1 MRDTIVHDMISEAQ
15 INSAVAELFE
25 RISFPEEPAALYE
38 PLRYMIS
45 IGGKRIRPKLCLLA
59 YSMFKD
65 ELDSEIFEPAA
76 ALEAFHSFTLLHDDI
91 MDKSPLRRGMPTVW
105 KKWGEDTAILSGDV
119 MNIDSY
125 RRIAMS
131 PASCQS
137 KVLAL
142 FTKTAAEVCEGQ
154 QYDMEFEKVE
164 QVSIAE
170 YMKMIGFKTAALLAC
185 SAKVGAIIA
194 GADGEAQDALY
205 DYGYNLG
212 LAFQVADDFLDTYG
226 DEKVFGKP
234 IGGDI
239 VNGKKSWLVTRA
251 LELLEDRSE
260 LFEAMELPSRTEEQ
274 REYKISA
281 VKAIYARLGIAEAA
295 KAEIARLTSL
305 AMGSLHGLSLSEE
318 RLALLDRF
326 ADSLVSRAK

>member
-65 ELDSEIFEPAA
+65 ELDSEILEPAA
-76 ALEAFHSFTLLHDDI
+76 ALEVFHSFTLLHDDI

>member
-1 MRDTIVHDMISEAQ
+1 MEIKEIIQNYFKEIDWNI
-15 INSAVAELFE
+15 
-25 RISFPEEPAALYE
+25 EPKQLYTPIAYSLE
-38 PLRYMIS
+38 S
-45 IGGKRIRPKLCLLA
+45 GGKRLRPMLTLMATQLFGGDIYKALPAAVAL
-59 YSMFKD
+59 
-65 ELDSEIFEPAA
+65 EIF
-76 ALEAFHSFTLLHDDI
+76 HNFTLLHDDI

-194 GADGEAQDALY
+194 GADREAQDALY

>member
-1 MRDTIVHDMISEAQ
+1 MISEAQ

-65 ELDSEIFEPAA
+65 ELDGEIFEPAA
-76 ALEAFHSFTLLHDDI
+76 ALEVFHSFTLLHDDI

-125 RRIAMS
+125 RRIAMC

>member
-1 MRDTIVHDMISEAQ
+1 MISEAQ
-15 INSAVAELFE
+15 INRAVAELFE

-65 ELDSEIFEPAA
+65 ELDSEILEPAA
-76 ALEAFHSFTLLHDDI
+76 ALEVFHSFTLLHDDI